1 MACLRCGAADAVGGL
16 CAGDADAIAS
26 ATDITAEQIVHHSVS
41 GSVATLVD
49 QWGATHP
56 IGRVT
61 AIGRSTECDLSVLHH
76 SVSALHAEI
85 NVRES
90 GVYLRDRGSLNGS
103 WVNGE
108 KTQAAR
114 LFDGDQVRFGD
125 VSFYFLA
132 SAMPAL
138 APDRGAGGT
147 VPTPGEQLALAARV
161 QVADREVEL
170 VELGEGS
177 GIARWNGG
185 EVDFGRLEFG
195 LLRLLALR
203 RASAVDP
210 VRAFVASAELA
221 RALDFNSVAADGENV
236 RELVRRVRRKIKGAG
251 LADLIESRKGAGYRL
266 AWPVRN

>member
-1 MACLRCGAADAVGGL
+1 MACLRCGAADAVGSL
-16 CAGDADAIAS
+16 CARDAEAIAS
-26 ATDITAEQIVHHSVS
+26 CADITAEQIVHRDARDAA
-41 GSVATLVD
+41 ATLVD

-56 IGRVT
+56 IARMT
-61 AIGRSTECDLSVLHH
+61 AVGRSGECDLSVLHH

-85 NVRES
+85 SVRES

-108 KTQAAR
+108 KVQASR

-125 VSFYFLA
+125 VGFFFLSA
-132 SAMPAL
+132 AMPAL
-138 APDRGAGGT
+138 GPARGVGGT
-147 VPTPGEQLALAARV
+147 VPTPGEQLALTARV

-170 VELGEGS
+170 VELGEGT
-177 GIARWNGG
+177 GIARWSDG
-185 EVDFGRLEFG
+185 EIDFGRLEFG

-203 RASAVDP
+203 RANAVDP
-210 VRAFVASAELA
+210 LRAFIASAELA

-236 RELVRRVRRKIKGAG
+236 RELVRRVRRKLKGAG

-266 AWPVRN
+266 AWPVRS